1 MTVYTQ
7 AGRRLIL
14 KTPLED
20 DALLLTSFNGTEQ
33 LSHLYTYRL
42 EMLSENAAINPADL
56 VGRNVTFGL
65 RLPDDSVRHYNGY
78 VARFAAHGRG
88 DRLALYSA
96 EVVPWLW
103 FLTLTAKCRIFQKL
117 SVPEI
122 IQKVFGALNF
132 TDFETSQI
140 SGSHPKREYC
150 VQYRESD
157 FNFVSRLMEHEGI
170 FYYFRHE
177 NGKHTLVLA
186 DSASGY
192 KDAPEREA
200 RLAHNLNSPQPKDNL
215 TAWEHRLEFRP
226 GKYTHTDYNFTIPS
240 TSLLTSSNSVI
251 KLPNVS
257 KLEIYDYPGEY
268 ENRSDGESEARLRM
282 EEQEVPHDVVEGQSK
297 CRTFSPGLKF
307 KVAEHHVRSEEGK
320 GYVLVTVQ
328 HQAVQPGSYLTGDA
342 AKPIDY
348 TNRFT
353 AIPDSV
359 AFRPPRL
366 TPKPLV
372 HGSQTA
378 VVVGPAGEEI
388 YTNEYGQV
396 KVQFHW
402 DREGQKNE
410 NSSCWVRVAQLW
422 AGNNWGAMFIP
433 RIGQEVIVDF
443 LEGDPDRPI
452 ITGRVYNGDEKPPY
466 ALPDNKT
473 MSAIKSY
480 SSPGGGGFNE
490 IRFEDKKGKEQVFI
504 HAEKDEDIRVKND
517 AREFVGHE
525 RHLIVKKDR
534 LEKLEQDSHLVVVRD
549 QLTRIDGNQNLT
561 VKSDQMQSVEGS
573 ASLTVK
579 GDQSEEI
586 GGDRSLKVKG
596 NSNEE
601 TTMKV
606 SVKAGTEM
614 HQKAGQNFA
623 VDAGMAVHIKGGMT
637 VVIEA
642 GMQLSLKAG
651 SSFIDIG
658 PAGIAISG
666 VPMLMLNSGGAAG
679 SGAGCSP
686 TAPAPPSAP
695 DKPKDPDEAAKA
707 EPGKKAK
714 PPLTAA
720 PQPKKFTPASV
731 VLKQAAKSGT
741 PFCEKCEAARKAQQG
756 QGGPGPSAQ
765 A

>member
-7 AGRRLIL
+7 AGRRLML

-20 DALLLTSFNGTEQ
+20 DALLLTSFSGTEQ
-33 LSHLYTYRL
+33 LSRLYTYRL
-42 EMLSENAAINPADL
+42 EMLSENAAIDPADL
-56 VGRNVTFGL
+56 VGRNVTFGI
-65 RLPDDSVRHYNGY
+65 RLPDDSVRYYNGF

-132 TDFETSQI
+132 ADFETSQI
-140 SGSHPKREYC
+140 SGSHPKWEYC

-192 KDAPEREA
+192 EEAPEQEA

-240 TSLLTSSNSVI
+240 TNLLTSSSSVI
-251 KLPNVS
+251 KLPNAN

-268 ENRSDGESEARLRM
+268 ENRGDGESEARLRM

-307 KVAEHHVRSEEGK
+307 KVAEHHIQSEEGK

-328 HQAVQPGSYLTGDA
+328 HQAVQPGSYLTGEA
-342 AKPIDY
+342 AKPLDY

-410 NSSCWVRVAQLW
+410 NSSCWVRVAQAS
-422 AGNNWGAMFIP
+422 AGNNWGIVFLP
-433 RIGQEVIVDF
+433 RVGQEVIVSF

-452 ITGRVYNGDEKPPY
+452 ITGCVYNADEKPPY

-473 MSAIKSY
+473 MSAIKSN
-480 SSPGGGGFNE
+480 SSKGSQGFNE
-490 IRFEDKKGKEQVFI
+490 IRFEDKKGEEQIFI
-504 HAEKDEDIRVKND
+504 HGEKNQDIRIKND
-517 AREFVGHE
+517 VYEWVGH
-525 RHLIVKKDR
+525 DT
-534 LEKLEQDSHLVVVRD
+534 HLVVVNDQIEEIQHDRHEKIKNDHIEEIGRD
-549 QLTRIDGNQNLT
+549 HHLA
-561 VKSDQMQSVEGS
+561 VKGKEAIQVDQSHS
-573 ASLTVK
+573 FTVK
-579 GDQSEEI
+579 GDVIEVF
-586 GGDRSLKVKG
+586 KV
-596 NSNEE
+596 NHSEE
-601 TTMKV
+601 TTEKYFL
-606 SVKAGTEM
+606 KADT
-614 HQKAGQNFA
+614 
-623 VDAGMAVHIKGGMT
+623 I
-637 VVIEA
+637 VIEA
-642 GMQLSLKAG
+642 LTHITIKVGKTFIALEASGLSIGTKGTIDLESTGETKIKGTAGLKMEG
-651 SSFIDIG
+651 T
-658 PAGIAISG
+658 
-666 VPMLMLNSGGAAG
+666 GGAELK
-679 SGAGCSP
+679 GATLKLKGDGTAELASP
-686 TAPAPPSAP
+686 MTTVKG
-695 DKPKDPDEAAKA
+695 DGMMTVK
-707 EPGKKAK
+707 
-714 PPLTAA
+714 
-720 PQPKKFTPASV
+720 
-731 VLKQAAKSGT
+731 
-741 PFCEKCEAARKAQQG
+741 
-756 QGGPGPSAQ
+756 GGIVMIN
-765 A
+765 

>member
-7 AGRRLIL
+7 AGRRLML

-33 LSHLYTYRL
+33 LSRLFTYRL
-42 EMLSENAAINPADL
+42 EMLSENAAIDPADL
-56 VGRNVTFGL
+56 VGRNVTFGI
-65 RLPDDSVRHYNGY
+65 RLPDDSLRHYNGF
-78 VARFAAHGRG
+78 VSRFAAHGCG

-122 IQKVFGALNF
+122 IKKVFGDLNF

-192 KDAPEREA
+192 KDAPEQEA
-200 RLAHNLNSPQPKDNL
+200 RFAHNLNSPQPKDNL

-251 KLPNVS
+251 KLPNAN

-268 ENRSDGESEARLRM
+268 ENRGDGESEARLRM

-328 HQAVQPGSYLTGDA
+328 HQAVQPGSYLTGEA

-410 NSSCWVRVAQLW
+410 NSSCWMRVAQAS
-422 AGNNWGAMFIP
+422 AGNKWGSVFLP
-433 RIGQEVIVDF
+433 RIGQEVIVSF

-452 ITGRVYNGDEKPPY
+452 ITGCVYNAGEMPPY

-473 MSAIKSY
+473 MSAIKSN
-480 SSPGGGGFNE
+480 SSPGSGGFNE
-490 IRFEDKKGKEQVFI
+490 IRLEDKKGKEQVFI
-504 HAEKDEDIRVKND
+504 HAERNQDVQIKNDCFETIGHDLNLIVKND
-517 AREFVGHE
+517 KFEKIEGNRHE
-525 RHLIVKKDR
+525 EIKECHAELVEKDR
-534 LEKLEQDSHLVVVRD
+534 
-549 QLTRIDGNQNLT
+549 N
-561 VKSDQMQSVEGS
+561 
-573 ASLTVK
+573 
-579 GDQSEEI
+579 
-586 GGDRSLKVKG
+586 LKVKG
-596 NSNEE
+596 NQAIKTGGDFSHSVTGNVIE
-601 TTMKV
+601 TVDKSQSLDVTKDLYI
-606 SVKAGTEM
+606 KAR
-614 HQKAGQNFA
+614 N
-623 VDAGMAVHIKGGMT
+623 I
-637 VVIEA
+637 VIEA
-642 GMQLSLKAG
+642 VEHITIKVGQSFIAMDRNGITLGTGGDIDVQAQKNVTVEASLSAAMKGTAGLKLESAAQAELKA
-651 SSFIDIG
+651 
-658 PAGIAISG
+658 
-666 VPMLMLNSGGAAG
+666 
-679 SGAGCSP
+679 
-686 TAPAPPSAP
+686 
-695 DKPKDPDEAAKA
+695 
-707 EPGKKAK
+707 
-714 PPLTAA
+714 PLV
-720 PQPKKFTPASV
+720 KIN
-731 VLKQAAKSGT
+731 
-741 PFCEKCEAARKAQQG
+741 
-756 QGGPGPSAQ
+756 
-765 A
+765 

>member
-7 AGRRLIL
+7 AGRRLML

-33 LSHLYTYRL
+33 LSRLFTYRL
-42 EMLSENAAINPADL
+42 EMLSENAAINAADL

-65 RLPDDSVRHYNGY
+65 RLPDDSLRHYNGF

-192 KDAPEREA
+192 KDAPEQEA

-240 TSLLTSSNSVI
+240 TNLLTSSSSVI
-251 KLPNVS
+251 KLPNAS

-268 ENRSDGESEARLRM
+268 ENRGDGESEARLRM

-307 KVAEHHVRSEEGK
+307 KVAEHHIHSEEGK

-328 HQAVQPGSYLTGDA
+328 HQAVQPGSYLTGEA
-342 AKPIDY
+342 TKPLDY

-410 NSSCWVRVAQLW
+410 NSSCWVRVAQAS
-422 AGNNWGAMFIP
+422 AGNNWGTVFLP
-433 RIGQEVIVDF
+433 RVGQEVIVSF

-452 ITGRVYNGDEKPPY
+452 ITGCVYNADEKPPY

-473 MSAIKSY
+473 MSAIKSN
-480 SSPGGGGFNE
+480 SSKGSQGFNE
-490 IRFEDKKGKEQVFI
+490 FRFEDKKGEEQIFV
-504 HAEKDEDIRVKND
+504 HGEKNQDIRIKND
-517 AREFVGHE
+517 VYEWVGH
-525 RHLIVKKDR
+525 DT
-534 LEKLEQDSHLVVVRD
+534 HLVVVNDQIEEIQHDRHLKIKNDHIEEIGRD
-549 QLTRIDGNQNLT
+549 HHLAIKGKEAIQ
-561 VKSDQMQSVEGS
+561 VDQSHS
-573 ASLTVK
+573 FTVK
-579 GDQSEEI
+579 GDVIEVFKKNHSEQTT
-586 GGDRSLKVKG
+586 DQYYLKAD
-596 NSNEE
+596 
-601 TTMKV
+601 T
-606 SVKAGTEM
+606 
-614 HQKAGQNFA
+614 
-623 VDAGMAVHIKGGMT
+623 I
-637 VVIEA
+637 VIEA
-642 GMQLSLKAG
+642 MTHITIKVGKTFIALEASGLSIGTKGTIELESTGETKIKGTAGLKMEG
-651 SSFIDIG
+651 T
-658 PAGIAISG
+658 
-666 VPMLMLNSGGAAG
+666 GGAELK
-679 SGAGCSP
+679 GATLNLKGDGTAELASP
-686 TAPAPPSAP
+686 MTTVKG
-695 DKPKDPDEAAKA
+695 DGMMTVK
-707 EPGKKAK
+707 GG
-714 PPLTAA
+714 
-720 PQPKKFTPASV
+720 V
-731 VLKQAAKSGT
+731 VMIN
-741 PFCEKCEAARKAQQG
+741 
-756 QGGPGPSAQ
+756 
-765 A
+765 